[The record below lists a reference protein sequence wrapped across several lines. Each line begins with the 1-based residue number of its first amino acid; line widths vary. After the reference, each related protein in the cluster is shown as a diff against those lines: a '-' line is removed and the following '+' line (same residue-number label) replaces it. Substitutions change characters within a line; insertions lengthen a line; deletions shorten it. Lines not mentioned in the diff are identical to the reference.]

1 MRPHS
6 MLLLLLLATACR
18 EAPAP
23 FSIDSPF
30 NRDSTGRLT
39 YNAYNDHAPAWNA
52 SPDSVFYAARTYPG
66 LPSSKGM
73 LLSVSRQ
80 GSAAT
85 PILPAVQL
93 SAPTRPWLAA
103 PAFSADGNRIAF
115 FQLTDVRDQEF
126 DRVVCPFSPM
136 GPQFDTLGTSSILQE
151 AVLRVRDVN
160 STATEDAARLVVRF
174 AGRTTAANDQT
185 QITNIAH
192 PFQRLF
198 EAEGVPIFRASW
210 SPDGTRLAYSDGT
223 SIRIWTIGQANS
235 VALAGTEDGIMPAW
249 SPDGALI
256 AFSKPLR
263 GSTQRINCFAEMD
276 GQVLPAAYFT
286 RTIYTP
292 LTRENAQLM
301 VIRPDGAG
309 LRSLGVGD
317 APAWTPDSRTVVAHR
332 DHNLFRIPIDGAAA
346 TQLANTLNAF
356 EPAFSRNGN
365 FLAFARRTEVGSG
378 EGESN
383 SRGNYDIWV
392 APF

>member
-1 MRPHS
+1 MRRHS
-6 MLLLLLLATACR
+6 VLILMLLATACR

-23 FSIDSPF
+23 FSIDDPF
-30 NRDSTGRLT
+30 NHDSIGRLT
-39 YNAYNDHAPAWNA
+39 YNAYGDHAPAWSG

-73 LLSVSRQ
+73 LLGVARQ
-80 GSAAT
+80 GSIAT

-93 SAPTRPWLAA
+93 AGTTRPWLAA
-103 PAFSADGNRIAF
+103 PAFSADGGRIAF
-115 FQLTDVRDQEF
+115 FHLTDVRDQEF
-126 DRVVCPFSPM
+126 DRVVCPFPALS
-136 GPQFDTLGTSSILQE
+136 PQFDTLGTSSILQE
-151 AVLRVRDVN
+151 AVLRVREVN
-160 STATEDAARLVVRF
+160 STVVEDAARLVVRF
-174 AGRTTAANDQT
+174 AGRTTAPNDQT

-198 EAEGVPIFRASW
+198 EAEGVPIFRATW
-210 SPDGTRLAYSDGT
+210 SPDGSRLAYSDGT

-249 SPDGALI
+249 SPDGTLI
-256 AFSKPLR
+256 AFSKPFR
-263 GSTQRINCFAEMD
+263 GSTQRINCIAQMN

-292 LTRENAQLM
+292 LTREDAQLM
-301 VIRPDGAG
+301 LIRPDGTG
-309 LRSLGVGD
+309 LRSLGIGD
-317 APAWTPDSRTVVAHR
+317 APAWTADSRSVIAHR
-332 DHNLFRIPIDGAAA
+332 DRSLFRVPIDGAAA

-356 EPAFSRNGN
+356 EPALSRNGN
-365 FLAFARRTEVGSG
+365 FLAFARRTETGSG